1 MLKSPIIKILSVY
14 VTRSALKS
22 ANSSRKSEYGP
33 GGRYRVTIQNEGGG
47 AGVVAIVLFKVVGGF
62 MQIISNVLKVFT
74 DFRLRLKLASYIIAT
89 PPPFFETRGICEYA
103 KSGGDASLRGEYS
116 SGFSQVS
123 VRPIRSRLYSD
134 IRSLIKTAF
143 VDRDLMFR
151 SPTFQ
156 CGFLAALKVDNPSEK
171 VALSAENLI
180 GGATGEQG

>member
-1 MLKSPIIKILSVY
+1 MLSVY

-22 ANSSRKSEYGP
+22 ANSSRKREYGP

-47 AGVVAIVLFKVVGGF
+47 AGVVALFLFKVVGGF
-62 MQIISNVLKVFT
+62 MQIISNDLKVFT

-89 PPPFFETRGICEYA
+89 PPPFFDTRGMCEYA
-103 KSGGDASLRGEYS
+103 KSGGDASFRGEYS
-116 SGFSQVS
+116 SGFNQVS
-123 VRPIRSRLYSD
+123 VSPIKSRLHSD

-156 CGFLAALKVDNPSEK
+156 YGFLAALDVDNSSEK
-171 VALSAENLI
+171 VALSSENLV
-180 GGATGEQG
+180 GRATGEQG